1 MQHTQ
6 YRMIEFRFC
15 TELLRCWLVSD
26 KPVSPSL
33 FPACLRGAAA
43 GAVMGGIG
51 AEKAC
56 AETRSRVGWPVVRE
70 ISSAGFWWS
79 RFGAA

>member
-1 MQHTQ
+1 MQRRIQ
-6 YRMIEFRFC
+6 YRMIESRFC
-15 TELLRCWLVSD
+15 AELLRWCWLLSD
-26 KPVSPSL
+26 KPFSPSL
-33 FPACLRGAAA
+33 FPACLRGA
-43 GAVMGGIG
+43 VVGGMG
-51 AEKAC
+51 AEKAR